1 MCKYKVQ
8 VRVKLN
14 LLDIINIFD
23 LFLKSFLKLLKTCIV
38 INCTCISIFSKIEYV
53 DQSKPCT
60 QIDLHNIAGCINLQS
75 TGTNSI

>member
-23 LFLKSFLKLLKTCIV
+23 LFLKSVKVVLIMML
-38 INCTCISIFSKIEYV
+38 
-53 DQSKPCT
+53 P
-60 QIDLHNIAGCINLQS
+60 AR
-75 TGTNSI
+75 

>member
-23 LFLKSFLKLLKTCIV
+23 LFLKSVKVVLIMMLL
-38 INCTCISIFSKIEYV
+38 
-53 DQSKPCT
+53 
-60 QIDLHNIAGCINLQS
+60 AR
-75 TGTNSI
+75 